1 VPVLIAH
8 SATDTVIPFHHAQ
21 RLFAAANEPKRLLV
35 LNGVYADGFGGH
47 VAALYDHGELLGPAL
62 SAVMGRQLNLNR
74 SPEGQ

>member
-1 VPVLIAH
+1 MRIRH
-8 SATDTVIPFHHAQ
+8 SHPS
-21 RLFAAANEPKRLLV
+21 LFAAANEPKRLLV